1 MRISVATQY
10 LSLIVILA
18 LLFASCAGGTTETAT
33 EETPPSMENKG
44 IGPITI
50 LELSDD
56 VDPELAARGKEVYNR
71 LCTTCHKLEQK
82 YIGPPSKGIMD
93 RRSPEWI
100 MNMILN
106 PEQMVLEDPIAKQ
119 LLIDYNGALMTNM
132 GSTQEEARA
141 ILEYFRTL

>member
-33 EETPPSMENKG
+33 EETPPTMENKG

-82 YIGPPSKGIMD
+82 YIGPASKGIMD